1 MRALLERAGYA
12 LNTEHDI
19 WIAPDFGGIAYSD
32 GDEVEQRIARAIR
45 LVSDVSV
52 LSTELRQHCTDWP
65 SLYHLGSLRA
75 NLMRPFGT
83 LLRGAEVLEIGAGC
97 GAITRYMGEAGAKVL
112 ALEGSP
118 RRASIARSR
127 TRDLENVTVL
137 SEKFDQFK
145 CEHQFDVITLIGV
158 LEYANMFTEGEQPPL
173 QMLQRVRSLLK
184 PGGRLIIAIENQL
197 GLKYF
202 AGAPEDHLGHAM
214 IGIEGRYRADQPQT
228 FGREVLGQ
236 LLVSAGFSP
245 AEFLAPYPDYKLP
258 VSIITEHGFADAG
271 FDAAALAWQSARR
284 DPQMPPLCNFSM
296 ELAYPELIANGLGMD
311 MANSFLVV
319 ATPEGEKAVAP
330 EVLAY
335 HYSVDRV
342 PEYCKE
348 TRFVRNAAA
357 ALEVRYQRLGTA
369 SGQAG
374 LSAMKFSVPES
385 DEYVS
390 GTVLTLEFVHTVMH
404 EGWTYQQVAAFVR
417 RYIAILMQFGAF
429 PAAGGQ
435 PASVYQELPGRF
447 FDVIPQNIVL
457 RADGSPALIDKEWQL
472 ELPIEM
478 GHLLFRSLLALINAM
493 TRFGR
498 PTPQTV
504 SLTRQQFID
513 AVLAEVGLPLQ
524 EADYARY
531 IAIEADIQQ
540 AVTGRPAALFTDWG
554 QHNLLPMQTL
564 AQAVT
569 ERVVEVEHLRYI
581 IGERDKA
588 IAGLEHGVGESALQL
603 QQAQQAVAERDAQL
617 LQVQE
622 RVAQREQQVQ
632 SLQQVIGE
640 RDVTVHSL
648 QQAVGE
654 RDTLL
659 QKLHSTVGERDA
671 LVQQLHGT
679 VGERDATVGELQ
691 RLLNE
696 QAGPLAELRQ
706 NVDSRTAENGHLREL
721 LREREA
727 AFLSVINSRS
737 WWLTKPYRWVGRI
750 LRGDFAAA
758 ADPFQ
763 KMLGLK
769 KDGQVAAPPEAPV
782 EAPAPAAAAP
792 SDIVV
797 PEPIA
802 PTHSVSVILPVY
814 RGIDMTRRCIEAAM
828 PGVLAMDGAKLLAIN
843 DGSPDQGMQ
852 AMLESLVAIWPG
864 RFEVLE
870 NPVNLGFVGT
880 VNRGMAHFPSQDVV
894 LLNSDVIVPADWLKR
909 LQVEAYSHPR
919 VATVTPFSNNATIC
933 SFPNFLEE
941 NPQAFNLDVHTIDK
955 VFRQSNLPCI
965 AAPTGIGFCMFIRR
979 ACLDQIGYLNAEKF
993 GRGYGEENDLCQ
1005 RAIKAGWLNILSPNM
1020 YAFHEGGVSFSTDKQ
1035 ALVDRAM
1042 GVLDSLHPNYHADVQ
1057 AFIQRDPVRS
1067 ARVERYLQLLAT
1079 LTLPKVLHV
1088 SHGSGGGVG
1097 QHIEELAGYF
1107 EQGAAHLVLAPQ
1119 DGPAVVSLSL
1129 RSCKLTDKLLFDM
1142 PADYAKLRKL
1152 LEQVGVS
1159 AVHYHHTYNLD
1170 PVLQNLSRDL
1180 HATTLLTAHD
1190 YFWLNAN
1197 PTLTAADGRFPGQYV
1212 EDQHNPLY
1220 PLPAGVTAAQ
1230 WREKLR
1236 PLIEQADCVIFPTN
1250 ATRTLFGDMY
1260 KLEHVVVAPHVE
1272 PHLDVRQAPRQLV
1285 AKQHY
1290 VVGVLGA
1297 VGREKG
1303 ADVLEKLAEM
1313 AQSLGARF
1321 TFKLIGYSYRQLNAV
1336 ETTGPYKVEHLS
1348 ALIEQHGVD
1357 LILFPAQW
1365 PETYS
1370 YTLSH
1375 ALASGLPIMAPNLGA
1390 FPERLSGRASAA
1402 LFDHMEPVAEL
1413 YRQIDDFI
1421 TELETGTVSAPVFQG
1436 DQSQPEF
1443 YARDYLPLLARTLK
1457 APVAGKPSF
1466 EFDAAHIVRG
1476 PLNKTGWRHAV
1487 LRGLWRLHTHPS
1499 LRWASS
1505 AVPYSFKRA
1514 VKRSLSRSP
1523 MHDITIKS

>member
-12 LNTEHDI
+12 FNTEHDI

-75 NLMRPFGT
+75 NLMRPFGS

-97 GAITRYMGEAGAKVL
+97 GAITRYLGEAGANVL

-118 RRASIARSR
+118 RRAAIARSR

-145 CEHQFDVITLIGV
+145 CDHQFDVITLIGV
-158 LEYANMFTEGEQPPL
+158 LEYANMFTDGEQPPL
-173 QMLQRVRSLLK
+173 HMLQRVRSLLK

-214 IGIEGRYRADQPQT
+214 IGIEGRYRAHQPQT

-258 VSIITEHGFADAG
+258 VSIITEQGFADG
-271 FDAAALAWQSARR
+271 DFDAAALAWQSARR
-284 DPQMPPLCNFSM
+284 DPQMPPMSNFSM
-296 ELAYPELIANGLGMD
+296 ELAYPEVIANGLGMD

-319 ATPEGEKAVAP
+319 ATPAGAKAVEP
-330 EVLAY
+330 DVLAY

-348 TRFVRNAAA
+348 TRFVRRAGAPV
-357 ALEVRYQRLGTA
+357 EVRYQRLGAT
-369 SGQAG
+369 SGPAG
-374 LSAMKFSVPES
+374 LSAMKFTVPES
-385 DEYVS
+385 DEYAL
-390 GTVLTLEFVHTVMH
+390 GKVLTLEFMQIVMH
-404 EGWTYQQVAAFVR
+404 DGWSYQQVAAFIR
-417 RYIAILMQFGAF
+417 RYLQILAQFGAF
-429 PAAGGQ
+429 PADGGEL
-435 PASVYQELPGRF
+435 ASAYVEVPGRF
-447 FDVIPQNIVL
+447 FDVIPQNIVI
-457 RADGSPALIDKEWQL
+457 RADGSAALIDTEWQL
-472 ELPIEM
+472 ELPIET

-498 PTPQTV
+498 PSHQTDGV
-504 SLTRQQFID
+504 TRQQFID
-513 AVLAEVGLPLQ
+513 AVLAELGLSLQ

-540 AVTGRPAALFTDWG
+540 TVTGRPASLFTDWG
-554 QHNLLPMQTL
+554 RQNTLPMQTL
-564 AQAVT
+564 AQAVK
-569 ERVVEVEHLRYI
+569 ERVTEVEHLRYI
-581 IGERDKA
+581 IGERDKT
-588 IAGLEHGVGESALQL
+588 IAGLQQGIGETAVQL
-603 QQAQQAVAERDAQL
+603 QQRDAQL
-617 LQVQE
+617 LYTQE
-622 RVAQREQQVQ
+622 LFTQRDQQVQ
-632 SLQQVIGE
+632 
-640 RDVTVHSL
+640 
-648 QQAVGE
+648 
-654 RDTLL
+654 TLL
-659 QKLHSTVGERDA
+659 QV
-671 LVQQLHGT
+671 
-679 VGERDATVGELQ
+679 VGERDATVQAQQKVIADRDAAVQAQQKVIAERDATVCELQ
-691 RLLNE
+691 RQLAE

-706 NVDSRTAENGHLREL
+706 NVNSRDVENGHLREL
-721 LREREA
+721 LRQREA
-727 AFLSVINSRS
+727 AFISVINSRS
-737 WWLTKPYRWVGRI
+737 WWLTKPYRWAGRV
-750 LRGDFAAA
+750 LRGDFAGA

-769 KDGQVAAPPEAPV
+769 KDGHVPVPVAAPV
-782 EAPAPAAAAP
+782 EAPASAVAVH

-802 PTHSVSVILPVY
+802 PTHTVSVILPVY

-880 VNRGMAHFPSQDVV
+880 VNRGMAHFPTQDVV

-909 LQVEAYSHPR
+909 LQAEAYSHPR

-941 NPQAFNLDVHTIDK
+941 NPQAFNLDVHSIDA

-1005 RAIKAGWLNILSPNM
+1005 RAIKAGWLNILTPNM

-1057 AFIQRDPVRS
+1057 TFIQRDPVRS

-1107 EQGAAHLVLAPQ
+1107 NQGAAHLVLAPQ

-1152 LEQVGVS
+1152 LEQVGIS

-1170 PVLQNLSRDL
+1170 PVLQSLARDL
-1180 HATTLLTAHD
+1180 HVTSLLTAHD

-1236 PLIEQADCVIFPTN
+1236 PLLEQADCVIFPTT

-1260 KLEHVVVAPHVE
+1260 KLDHVVVAPHVE

-1336 ETTGPYKVEHLS
+1336 ETTGPYKVENLS
-1348 ALIEQHGVD
+1348 ALIEQQGVD

-1402 LFDHMEPVAEL
+1402 LFDHMQPVSEL
-1413 YRQIDDFI
+1413 YRQIGDFI
-1421 TELETGTVSAPVFQG
+1421 AELETGTVSAPVFQG
-1436 DQSQPEF
+1436 DLSQPEF

-1457 APVAGKPSF
+1457 APAGGKPSF

-1499 LRWASS
+1499 LRWASA
-1505 AVPYSFKRA
+1505 AVPYNFKRA
-1514 VKRSLSRSP
+1514 IKRSLSRSP